1 MDLKEQISEIKYLL
15 NYKRGKIVSEQ
26 SVFSNLPGV
35 QPDKMDYR
43 KPIPNPV
50 ILPDC
55 FTALIKLKDNMV
67 SFDENSLKD
76 EVQKRMS
83 NVDIIFD
90 PNAHSSDLGITVM
103 KDGKPFCFVKK

>member
-1 MDLKEQISEIKYLL
+1 MGLKEQISEIKYLF
-15 NYKRGKIVSEQ
+15 NYERGQVVSEQ

-55 FTALIKLKDNMV
+55 FTALMKLRDNMV

-76 EVQKRMS
+76 EIQKRIS

-90 PNAHSSDLGITVM
+90 PNAQSSDLGITVM
-103 KDGKPFCFVKK
+103 KEGKPFCFVKK